1 MRSLPIAAGQVPQ
14 EYRRITLQESSLLPE
29 KETLPGTW
37 YGMMEGKKA
46 HQEMY
51 DAGMR
56 TGVIA
61 ILGFVFVC
69 LLIMT
74 GRSQH
79 PFGNNHFDQPALQAS
94 SGISLASGGA
104 VSYPDGSPAVIG
116 QDEER
121 YQEYLVRIINYE
133 NEGFVEILKNGLKV
147 CSLHEASNFGFA
159 KVHEGKNYLLLMGTD
174 VTGNGQPDLV
184 ISEWSPGSHCCY
196 TFHLFEI
203 GDRFHH
209 IQSIDAG
216 SSESARFQNLDGTPG
231 LEFITDDWTFAYGPG
246 DFSDSPV
253 PRVILKYDGTSY
265 AFARELMRQDPP
277 DEDLV
282 YATAEGIR
290 TMDGWFTGFPPAE
303 IGQEMVD
310 LIYSGN
316 MAHAL
321 RLLDLAWPA
330 DVGGKDDFLLDFTT
344 TLKKSPFYGEI
355 LSLNR

>member
-1 MRSLPIAAGQVPQ
+1 
-14 EYRRITLQESSLLPE
+14 
-29 KETLPGTW
+29 
-37 YGMMEGKKA
+37 MEGKKA

-56 TGVIA
+56 TGVIT

-74 GRSQH
+74 GRSEH
-79 PFGNNHFDQPALQAS
+79 PFGNNPFDQPVAAARSGIPLVSGRTALHTGS
-94 SGISLASGGA
+94 SGS
-104 VSYPDGSPAVIG
+104 GSPAIVG

-121 YQEYLVRIINYE
+121 YQEYLVRITNYE
-133 NEGFVEILKNGLKV
+133 NEGSFEILKNGRQACFV
-147 CSLHEASNFGFA
+147 HEASNFGFA

-184 ISEWSPGSHCCY
+184 ITEWSLGPRCSH

-216 SSESARFQNLDGTPG
+216 SSESARFLNLDGLPG
-231 LEFITDDWTFAYGPG
+231 LEFITDDWTFAYEPG
-246 DFSDSPV
+246 GFADSPA

-265 AFARELMRQDPP
+265 VFAHDLMKQGPP

-282 YATAEGIR
+282 HATAESIR
-290 TMDGWFTGFPPAE
+290 TMGGWLTGFPPPE

-316 MAHAL
+316 TAHAL
-321 RLLDLAWPA
+321 SLLDQAWPA
-330 DVGGKDDFLLDFTT
+330 DVSGKDDFLLDLTT
-344 TLKKSPFYGEI
+344 TLRKSPFYGEI
-355 LSLNR
+355 LSLSR

>member
-1 MRSLPIAAGQVPQ
+1 
-14 EYRRITLQESSLLPE
+14 
-29 KETLPGTW
+29 
-37 YGMMEGKKA
+37 MEGKKA
-46 HQEMY
+46 HQEVY

-74 GRSQH
+74 GQSEH
-79 PFGNNHFDQPALQAS
+79 PFGNGRFEQPALPAR
-94 SGISLASGGA
+94 SGILPASGGA
-104 VSYPDGSPAVIG
+104 VPYPGGSPSIVG
-116 QDEER
+116 QDKER
-121 YQEYLVRIINYE
+121 YQEYLVRITNYE
-133 NEGFVEILKNGLKV
+133 NEGFFEILKNGLKV
-147 CSLHEASNFGFA
+147 CSMHEASNFGFA

-184 ISEWSPGSHCCY
+184 ISEWSLGTHCCY

-203 GDRFHH
+203 GDRFRH

-216 SSESARFQNLDGTPG
+216 SSESARFLNLDGWPD
-231 LEFITDDWTFAYGPG
+231 LEFVTDDWTFAYGPG
-246 DFSDSPV
+246 DFADSPV
-253 PRVILKYDGTSY
+253 PRVMLKYDGTSY
-265 AFARELMRQDPP
+265 VFARELMKQDPP
-277 DEDLV
+277 GEDLMH
-282 YATAEGIR
+282 AIAEGIR
-290 TMDGWFTGFPPAE
+290 TMDDWLTGIPPAE
-303 IGQEMVD
+303 IGQEMID

-330 DVGGKDDFLLDFTT
+330 EVGGKNDFLLDLTT
-344 TLKKSPFYGEI
+344 MLKESPFYGEI

>member
-1 MRSLPIAAGQVPQ
+1 
-14 EYRRITLQESSLLPE
+14 
-29 KETLPGTW
+29 
-37 YGMMEGKKA
+37 MEGKKT

-74 GRSQH
+74 GRSEH
-79 PFGNNHFDQPALQAS
+79 PFGSNHPDQPAQ
-94 SGISLASGGA
+94 LARSRIPLVSGGA
-104 VSYPDGSPAVIG
+104 AAHPGGSGSGSPVIVG
-116 QDEER
+116 QDEEQ
-121 YQEYLVRIINYE
+121 YQEYLVRITNYE
-133 NEGFVEILKNGLKV
+133 NEGFFEILRNGLQV
-147 CSLHEASNFGFA
+147 CALHKASNFGFA
-159 KVHEGKNYLLLMGTD
+159 KVHEGKNYLLLMGMD

-184 ISEWSPGSHCCY
+184 ISEWSLGAHCCY
-196 TFHLFEI
+196 AFHLFEI
-203 GDRFHH
+203 GDSFRH
-209 IQSIDAG
+209 IQSIDAR
-216 SSESARFQNLDGTPG
+216 SSESARFLNLDGSPG
-231 LEFITDDWTFAYGPG
+231 LEFVMDDWTFAYRPG
-246 DFSDSPV
+246 DFADSPV
-253 PRVILKYDGTSY
+253 PRVVLEYDGTSY
-265 AFARELMRQDPP
+265 VFARELMRQDPP
-277 DEDLV
+277 DEELV

-290 TMDGWFTGFPPAE
+290 TMDDWHKGFPPAE

-330 DVGGKDDFLLDFTT
+330 DVGGKDDFLLDLTAM
-344 TLKKSPFYGEI
+344 LKKSPFYGEI

>member
-1 MRSLPIAAGQVPQ
+1 MRSLPIAARQVPQ
-14 EYRRITLQESSLLPE
+14 GYRRIMRPVSSLLPE
-29 KETLPGTW
+29 KGTLPGTW
-37 YGMMEGKKA
+37 YGMMEGKKV
-46 HQEMY
+46 HREMY

-79 PFGNNHFDQPALQAS
+79 PYGNKHFDQPALQAG
-94 SGISLASGGA
+94 SGILLASGGA

-121 YQEYLVRIINYE
+121 YQEYLVRITNYE
-133 NEGFVEILKNGLKV
+133 NEGFVEILRNGLKV

-184 ISEWSPGSHCCY
+184 ISEWSPGSHCCH

-203 GDRFHH
+203 GDSFHS

-216 SSESARFQNLDGTPG
+216 SSESARFLDLDGSPG
-231 LEFITDDWTFAYGPG
+231 LELVMDDWTFAYGPG
-246 DFSDSPV
+246 DLADSPV
-253 PRVILKYDGTSY
+253 PRVILKYDGASY
-265 AFARELMRQDPP
+265 AFARELMKQNPP
-277 DEDLV
+277 GEDLV
-282 YATAEGIR
+282 HAIAESIR
-290 TMDGWFTGFPPAE
+290 TMDGWLTGIPPAE
-303 IGQEMVD
+303 IGQKMVD

-316 MAHAL
+316 KAHAL

-330 DVGGKDDFLLDFTT
+330 DVDGKDDFLLDLTT